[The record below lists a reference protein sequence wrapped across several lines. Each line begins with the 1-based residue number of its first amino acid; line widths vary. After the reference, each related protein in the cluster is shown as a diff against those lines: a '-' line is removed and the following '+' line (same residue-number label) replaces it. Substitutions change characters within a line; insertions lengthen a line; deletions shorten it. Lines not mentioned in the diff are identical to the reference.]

1 MATKVTNPESLSE
14 VQQRNLRTT
23 RHAVIYEDAAEAFEN
38 SISKTLGIDTEGA
51 IHHFDAHT
59 KTVTVVAMDGSVE
72 RVEELAAYGRTVA
85 EWDAYVASER
95 GWL

>member
-23 RHAVIYEDAAEAFEN
+23 RHTVIYEDAAEAFEN
-38 SISKTLGIDTEGA
+38 SLSRTLGIDIEGST
-51 IHHFDAHT
+51 HHFDAHT

-72 RVEELAAYGRTVA
+72 RVEELAAQGRTVA
-85 EWDAYVASER
+85 EWDAYVAHER